1 MQQEREEFMRNNG
14 WSRREF
20 LTTVPVM
27 VAGVA
32 AMAHGESVANGQ
44 AVKWS
49 SGTELPRLKV
59 PPNATD
65 CHHHIYDS
73 RFPPDPAIKLRPGDA
88 LISDYRMLQKRIGT
102 TRNVVVQPST
112 YGIDNRL
119 LVESLETFGLKTTRG
134 IAVVND
140 SVKDEELKRLDAA
153 GVRGVRVNLAQG
165 GGATWEMVVPLGKR
179 FAAIGWHMQLN
190 TMADDL
196 FANRAVVSQVPC
208 QLVLD
213 HLGRLPQPMG
223 IQHPAFGLICD
234 LMHKEKAW
242 VKLSGAYILSK
253 VGPPT
258 YADSSAIA
266 QAYVKAAPQRLVW
279 GSDWPHPTAP
289 GPEKPND
296 AVLLDLLAEWA
307 PNKTERERILVDNP
321 AKLYGFS

>member
-1 MQQEREEFMRNNG
+1 MRNNG
-14 WSRREF
+14 WGRREF
-20 LTTVPVM
+20 LTTVPLM
-27 VAGVA
+27 AAGIV
-32 AMAHGESVANGQ
+32 AMAQGEPGASV
-44 AVKWS
+44 VKWS

-73 RFPPDPAIKLRPGDA
+73 RFPADPTVALRPGDA

-112 YGIDNRL
+112 YGTDNRL
-119 LVESLETFGLKTTRG
+119 LIESLETFGLKTTRG
-134 IAVVND
+134 IAVVKD
-140 SVKDEELKRLDAA
+140 TVKDEELKRMDAA

-190 TMADDL
+190 ANADDL
-196 FANRAVVSQVPC
+196 FANRAVVSEIPC
-208 QLVLD
+208 QIVFD
-213 HLGRLPQPMG
+213 HLGRIPQPVG
-223 IQHPAFGLICD
+223 IQHPAFGFICD

-242 VKLSGAYILSK
+242 VKLSGAYILSR

-258 YADSSAIA
+258 YSDSTVIA
-266 QAYVKAAPQRLVW
+266 KAYVKEAPERLVW

-289 GPEKPND
+289 GSVKPND
-296 AVLLDLLAEWA
+296 AILLDLLADWA
-307 PNKTERERILVDNP
+307 PDTAQRNRILVDNP
-321 AKLYGFS
+321 AKLYRFS

>member
-1 MQQEREEFMRNNG
+1 MQNNG
-14 WSRREF
+14 WDRRKF
-20 LTTVPVM
+20 LTSVPLM
-27 VAGVA
+27 VAGAV
-32 AMAHGESVANGQ
+32 AMAHGESGGIV
-44 AVKWS
+44 VKWS

-73 RFPPDPAIKLRPGDA
+73 RFPADPTVVLRPGDA

-112 YGIDNRL
+112 YGTDNRL
-119 LVESLETFGLKTTRG
+119 LIESLETFGLKTTRG
-134 IAVVND
+134 IAVVKD
-140 SVKDEELKRLDAA
+140 TVKDEELKRMDAA

-190 TMADDL
+190 ANADDL
-196 FANRAVVSQVPC
+196 FANRAVVNEIPC
-208 QLVLD
+208 QLVFD
-213 HLGRLPQPMG
+213 HLGRIPQPVS
-223 IQHPAFGLICD
+223 IQHPAFGFICD

-242 VKLSGAYILSK
+242 VKLSGAYILSQ

-258 YADSSAIA
+258 YSDSTVIA
-266 QAYVKAAPQRLVW
+266 KAYVKEAPERLVW

-289 GPEKPND
+289 GSVKPDD
-296 AVLLDLLAEWA
+296 AILLDLLADWA
-307 PNKTERERILVDNP
+307 PDTAVRNRILVDNP
-321 AKLYGFS
+321 AKLYRFS

>member
-1 MQQEREEFMRNNG
+1 MRNNS

-32 AMAHGESVANGQ
+32 AMAHGESGEI

-49 SGTELPRLKV
+49 SGTNLPRLKV
-59 PPNATD
+59 PANTID

-73 RFPPDPAIKLRPGDA
+73 RFPVDASTALRPGDA

-112 YGIDNRL
+112 YGMDNRL
-119 LVESLETFGLKTTRG
+119 LVESLKTFGLQTTRG

-140 SVKDEELKRLDAA
+140 SVTDEELNRLHAV
-153 GVRGVRVNLAQG
+153 GVRGIRFNLAQG
-165 GGATWEMVVPLGKR
+165 GGTTWAMVTPLGKR
-179 FAAIGWHMQLN
+179 FADMGWHAQIN
-190 TMADDL
+190 APADDV
-196 FANRAVVSQVPC
+196 FANRTLLSQVACP
-208 QLVLD
+208 LVFD
-213 HLGRLPQPMG
+213 HLARLPQPTG
-223 IQHPAFGLICD
+223 IQHPAFGVVCD

-242 VKLSGAYILSK
+242 VKLTGPYILSK

-258 YADSSAIA
+258 YADSTLIA
-266 QAYVKAAPQRLVW
+266 KAYVKEAPQRLVW
-279 GSDWPHPTAP
+279 GSDWPHPTAA
-289 GPEKPND
+289 GEKPND
-296 AVLLDLLAEWA
+296 AILLDLLAEWA
-307 PNKTERERILVDNP
+307 PDAVVRNRILVDNP

>member
-1 MQQEREEFMRNNG
+1 MRNND

-20 LTTVPVM
+20 LTTVPLM
-27 VAGVA
+27 VAGAA
-32 AMAHGESVANGQ
+32 AMAHGESAASGQ

-73 RFPPDPAIKLRPGDA
+73 RFPADATTSLRPGDA
-88 LISDYRMLQKRIGT
+88 LVSDYRMLQKRIGT

-112 YGIDNRL
+112 YGMDNRL
-119 LVESLETFGLKTTRG
+119 LVESLQTFGLKTTRG

-153 GVRGVRVNLAQG
+153 GVRGVRFNLAQG
-165 GGATWEMVVPLGKR
+165 GGTTWAMVTPLSKR
-179 FAAIGWHMQLN
+179 FAAIGWHMQIN
-190 TMADDL
+190 APADDV
-196 FANRAVVSQVPC
+196 FANQAVLSQVPC
-208 QLVLD
+208 QLVFD
-213 HLGRLPQPMG
+213 HLARLPLPMG

-242 VKLSGAYILSK
+242 VKLTGAYILSK

-258 YADSSAIA
+258 YADSTAIA
-266 QAYVKAAPQRLVW
+266 KAFVKQAPERLVW

-289 GPEKPND
+289 GNEKPND
-296 AVLLDLLAEWA
+296 ATLLDLLAEWA
-307 PNKTERERILVDNP
+307 PDKAARDRILVDNP
-321 AKLYGFS
+321 AKLYQFS

>member
-1 MQQEREEFMRNNG
+1 MQNNG

-32 AMAHGESVANGQ
+32 AMAYGESGTS

-49 SGTELPRLKV
+49 SGTNLPRFKV

-73 RFPPDPAIKLRPGDA
+73 RFPADASTALRPGDA

-102 TRNVVVQPST
+102 MRNVVVQPST
-112 YGIDNRL
+112 YGTDNRL
-119 LVESLETFGLKTTRG
+119 LVESLKTFGLKTTRG

-140 SVKDEELKRLDAA
+140 SVTDEELKRLHAV
-153 GVRGVRVNLAQG
+153 GVRGVRFNLAQG
-165 GGATWEMVVPLGKR
+165 GGTTWAMVTPLSKR
-179 FAAIGWHMQLN
+179 FAAMGWHAQIN
-190 TMADDL
+190 ASADDM
-196 FANRAVVSQVPC
+196 FANRAVLSQVPC
-208 QLVLD
+208 QLVFD
-213 HLGRLPQPMG
+213 HLARLPQPVG
-223 IQHPAFGLICD
+223 IQHPAFGMVCD

-242 VKLSGAYILSK
+242 VKLTGAYILSK

-258 YADSSAIA
+258 YSDSTIIA
-266 QAYVKAAPQRLVW
+266 QAYVKEAPERLVW

-289 GPEKPND
+289 GNEKPND
-296 AVLLDLLAEWA
+296 AILLDLLAEWA
-307 PNKTERERILVDNP
+307 PDAAVRNRILVDNP
-321 AKLYGFS
+321 AKLYQFS